1 MRIKQLTMSE
11 EEKQQ
16 AANNKAEMK
25 NSRGGLFSGI
35 KYIFKN
41 KQLRWLALILG
52 IITIGGNIGTNYE
65 PMLTFGYAT
74 HMIDSGMSLDQAK
87 AAAATQFVNQALI
100 LFPVGSA
107 LIQLISGFIS
117 DKVGRKK
124 VSIVLLTTTIASFLI
139 AYFGARFVWNV
150 YLVGIFTGIT
160 AGALVATNDSV
171 NLMVAE
177 STPTNL
183 RSSTA
188 AAFPIISGVLSLL
201 GMFLCTGLQNIF
213 GDIHIGLIL
222 LLMAVPPFVVGLA
235 LLMFKTRE
243 TKGAN
248 LEEL

>member
-1 MRIKQLTMSE
+1 M
-11 EEKQQ
+11 
-16 AANNKAEMK
+16 
-25 NSRGGLFSGI
+25 
-35 KYIFKN
+35 
-41 KQLRWLALILG
+41 
-52 IITIGGNIGTNYE
+52 
-65 PMLTFGYAT
+65 
-74 HMIDSGMSLDQAK
+74 
-87 AAAATQFVNQALI
+87 
-100 LFPVGSA
+100 
-107 LIQLISGFIS
+107 
-117 DKVGRKK
+117 
-124 VSIVLLTTTIASFLI
+124 
-139 AYFGARFVWNV
+139 WNV